1 MSKACDHPA
10 VWRILHPDK
19 TAYACEGH
27 LTTLRGPKLAYSKML
42 EPGTGIACDW
52 KGEGVSERK
61 AEYYA
66 KHLEEQNPNEQ
77 MELFQPTGLPTLL
90 ARMVNEYHGAL
101 KLNGYSGFPDRL
113 VEGFSQML
121 LACAQPLLA
130 AYLDQLANPPVVV
143 KKQDD
148 EAGLPIM
155 VRAVLAAERQ
165 RAEEALALVRAGKG
179 VPAARKHL
187 GLDEEDKQLAYREFC
202 ARLTLASP
210 DAPTPSLEEWAA
222 ARKRVGLE

>member
-66 KHLEEQNPNEQ
+66 KHLETL
-77 MELFQPTGLPTLL
+77 MESEAKLTGLPTLL
-90 ARMVNEYHGAL
+90 ARTVVEFQVGLTVESFSSPIKDSLAIEFNRAL
-101 KLNGYSGFPDRL
+101 VS
-113 VEGFSQML
+113 
-121 LACAQPLLA
+121 AAQPLLA
-130 AYLDQLANPPVVV
+130 EYLNKLANPPMVV

-187 GLDEEDKQLAYREFC
+187 GLE
-202 ARLTLASP
+202 
-210 DAPTPSLEEWAA
+210 
-222 ARKRVGLE
+222 